1 MTQRRRKFLAVACAM
16 TLLGC
21 GGADEPEAAPPDTPS
36 PASADTGVPATGAE
50 PVPAAGAGTAT
61 ISLTGADVSVSGDF
75 PARLCGGTFAL
86 GEGVAY
92 QTRAGEWQITIASE
106 TRESGDIP
114 LNTPDGSVNVVV
126 AANGPGVQYVR
137 GPRNGGSLVI
147 SEDFRRAEAD
157 LELRS
162 VIGRDTARLVATFIC
177 DAGT

>member
-1 MTQRRRKFLAVACAM
+1 MSQRSLQILAVACAVG
-16 TLLGC
+16 LLGC
-21 GGADEPEAAPPDTPS
+21 GGTDESDTAMPETPS
-36 PASADTGVPATGAE
+36 PASVDTGVPATGAE
-50 PVPAAGAGTAT
+50 SVPAAGAGTAT
-61 ISLTGADVSVSGDF
+61 VSLTGADVSVSGDF

-92 QTRAGEWQITIASE
+92 QTRAGDWQITIASE

-137 GPRNGGSLVI
+137 GPRNGGSLEI

-177 DAGT
+177 EPGT